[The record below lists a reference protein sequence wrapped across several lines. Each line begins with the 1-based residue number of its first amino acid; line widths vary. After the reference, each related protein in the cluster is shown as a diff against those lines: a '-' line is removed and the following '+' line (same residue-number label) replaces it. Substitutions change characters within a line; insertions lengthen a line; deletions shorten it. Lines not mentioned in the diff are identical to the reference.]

1 MFNIESIICPADT
14 FERIPKPES
23 GQFYKYV
30 RISSFFLYFLVPFS
44 RFGTHAVV
52 CCPGYS
58 SSAIF
63 FPSDPSHPE
72 YGAGEDFDYEDV
84 PEFNTDIQIPEI
96 PKVTFTILFNAQFS
110 VDDRLGM
117 ILAPLALICLG
128 WAPSLSV
135 LPWTRVPPS
144 WTTPTHLSI
153 RLCPVAS
160 TLREKS

>member
-1 MFNIESIICPADT
+1 M
-14 FERIPKPES
+14 
-23 GQFYKYV
+23 YL
-30 RISSFFLYFLVPFS
+30 SSLFLYFFFPFS
-44 RFGTHAVV
+44 RFGTHAIV

-58 SSAIF
+58 STAIF
-63 FPSDPSHPE
+63 FPTDPSHPE
-72 YGAGEDFDYEDV
+72 YGAGADDYEYDYA
-84 PEFNTDIQIPEI
+84 PNYDTDIQIPEI

-144 WTTPTHLSI
+144 WTTPT
-153 RLCPVAS
+153 RPYRPCPVAS
-160 TLREKS
+160 TPREKLDLAFNNVKPNDWFFVLA